1 MTNDRSGKFLK
12 FALLIPTLLA
22 VIWSVAPSIRAIV
35 GVITAPAID
44 APITSAN
51 DELSIR
57 RNLQKHF
64 LKFDVYIPL
73 EDIIFA
79 KREQK
84 SLDRTV
90 FLMQKICGEGNMYV
104 WVPLRTRTPIFGE
117 SVYDWCWKPTIEEV

>member
-1 MTNDRSGKFLK
+1 MINNHSGKFIK

-22 VIWSVAPSIRAIV
+22 LIWSVAPSIRAIV
-35 GVITAPAID
+35 GVVTAPTLE
-44 APITSAN
+44 APQASAN
-51 DELSIR
+51 DELMIR

-64 LKFDVYIPL
+64 LKFNVYIPL

-84 SLDRTV
+84 SVDRTV
-90 FLMQKICGEGNMYV
+90 FLMQKICGEGTMYV